1 MKNDRKR
8 RFRDG
13 LIFAAAVILIYA
25 LIMNFRSLGS
35 GIMRVFWLFSPLI
48 IGIFFALILYKPM
61 MTINGF
67 FLFLKK
73 KSKDLDLELTSSS
86 ILIETGGKK
95 MKKLLIIYY
104 SWSNGNTERIAKM
117 LQSETDSDILKIDTV
132 VPYSGSYDD
141 VVNQGQNEVQ
151 RGYEPEIKPLYINIA
166 DYDVIAVGTPTWWYT
181 MSPAVKTFLH
191 QQDFTGKT
199 VVPFMTNG
207 GWPGH
212 VIKDMKA
219 ACKGANVVCDMQI
232 QFDSTGGSNLE
243 TPQEQINEWIQ
254 SVKNLL

>member
-1 MKNDRKR
+1 MHTLWRVPVLRGSSHPAYCRPVGICYQVNDQPW
-8 RFRDG
+8 
-13 LIFAAAVILIYA
+13 LI
-25 LIMNFRSLGS
+25 
-35 GIMRVFWLFSPLI
+35 
-48 IGIFFALILYKPM
+48 
-61 MTINGF
+61 
-67 FLFLKK
+67 
-73 KSKDLDLELTSSS
+73 
-86 ILIETGGKK
+86 
-95 MKKLLIIYY
+95 
-104 SWSNGNTERIAKM
+104 
-117 LQSETDSDILKIDTV
+117 
-132 VPYSGSYDD
+132 YSGSYDD

-151 RGYEPEIKPLYINIA
+151 RGYEPEIKPLDINIA

-181 MSPAVKTFLH
+181 MAPAVKTFLH